1 MVCEGYVWFDVC
13 DFVTKVTWVLS
24 VGLCKISGIHSWL
37 LQTLNVFLKPLLQML
52 SISSGALS

>member
-24 VGLCKISGIHSWL
+24 VGLCEISGIHSWL
-37 LQTLNVFLKPLLQML
+37 L
-52 SISSGALS
+52 